1 MWIADGIVQTHH
13 STHIYIQKLG
23 KRHKS
28 DITNPKKVK
37 NVINEDKKEELNPE
51 RMQKCVGNKFCA
63 DRQNKQFIDRLK
75 SLLEQQER
83 AEQYVLSERHY
94 NRRGEIANDTN

>member
-23 KRHKS
+23 KRRKS

-37 NVINEDKKEELNPE
+37 NVINEEQRKELNPE
-51 RMQKCVGNKFCA
+51 RMQKCVGN
-63 DRQNKQFIDRLK
+63 IM
-75 SLLEQQER
+75 QEIGKR
-83 AEQYVLSERHY
+83 FLM
-94 NRRGEIANDTN
+94 RRKANAMKNCGF